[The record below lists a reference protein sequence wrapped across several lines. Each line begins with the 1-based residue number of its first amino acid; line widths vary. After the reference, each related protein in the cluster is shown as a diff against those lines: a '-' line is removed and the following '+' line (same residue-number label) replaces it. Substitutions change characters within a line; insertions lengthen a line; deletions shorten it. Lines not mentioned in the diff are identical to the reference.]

1 MKRFFLFVAAL
12 CCMGMMSV
20 NALAEKVYVAS
31 IGLYFELDE
40 ENFSAKIVRDKS
52 GSDNYS
58 HLPSVMPIPYAITYN
73 DKSYIVDVIGANA
86 FASNTTVKEFKLP
99 EGGLLTRI
107 ESQAF
112 VESAVEKINIP
123 STVTEIPY
131 SSFYKS
137 ALYNNDANYEDG
149 ILYIDGCLIAAKTSL
164 EGEVTV
170 NVGTRLIAGSAFTG
184 CKNINHVTLP
194 EGVTYIGCN
203 AFNNCSALE
212 RINFPASLNFI
223 GDNAFL
229 NCKLREVYLKSPLTI
244 GKMAFFA
251 TTPSIQTVVLP
262 KGESTFEDYAF
273 SGQPGITRINV
284 YEKDPSNLHMGTG
297 VFDDVDK
304 EKCIV
309 YVPHEM
315 NGGSV
320 SDFKATDE
328 WSTFIIQSNN
338 VCADGLFFEL
348 NDVTKKMTL
357 TYELYDSYFN
367 YCTLEENVDMVSNIH
382 AIHALDELG
391 YTLTSVGARA
401 FEFASQIT
409 SITLPETV
417 EHIGMM
423 AFSDLNQMK
432 EFTIPEKV
440 NFIGEFAFSDCTGLE
455 KITNLN
461 PEPQDITGKSVFYN
475 VKKTE
480 VKLMVPPGSRTAYQL
495 ADTWGSFDIEE
506 MPIRIG
512 DLYYYLNDEDDY
524 AEVTYQYELSE
535 DNYAFL
541 PEKTKLVIPSEVTYN
556 EKTYD
561 VRYINSGAFRNCDK
575 IVWVVIP
582 GSVIIVGSSA
592 FHDCKKLYGVTIHE
606 GVKSLEM
613 SVFEGC
619 SNLGEVSLPSTLKQ
633 IDNYAFKGCTNWMD
647 LLVYNPVPVAISD
660 KVFEDVDKSRVNL
673 YIPYGSKDD
682 YLAAEVWNELGKEDE
697 EHHYI
702 VEMSNGVQVGE
713 LYYIFDKVNMTA
725 TVTFAYFYAAGEEG
739 SNYAGTYQIP
749 SIVTYEEEEYTVTSI
764 GDYAFWDCYCYEIEI
779 PASVSSIG
787 NYAFANVSSFGT
799 LTVNNEIPIDIAGKH
814 VFENCPQD
822 VLFVPA
828 GSAQAYKEAEGW
840 KDFETIIEKGIKVG
854 ELYYHFDKDAK
865 TAMVTYEKY
874 DIYGDN
880 YNSLPEELIIP
891 EKVTYDEV
899 EYTVTEIEQNAF
911 LYSKSLKK
919 VTLPATLEKIG
930 DEAFY
935 YCNELVS
942 IDIPTGVTSIGEY
955 AFSNCHIETINLPE
969 NLTSIGNGVF
979 YECVSLTSI
988 TIPQNVTSIGDEAF
1002 FSCHSL
1008 SSITCYAVEPPVL
1021 GDDVFGNIDRENIP
1035 LYVRKAS
1042 IDKYKA
1048 AEQWKDFLIE
1058 AASNMC
1064 GDHLFWEIKD
1074 GVLTITGYGDMWN
1087 WDDIKNYAPW
1097 YDYRLEITSVQLPD
1111 GLTSIGEYAFYYCIS
1126 LESITIP
1133 AGVTNIGECAFLVCN
1148 ALESINVAA
1157 ENEHFSDIDGVLFNK
1172 SKTIL
1177 LQYPEG
1183 KTEESYTVPDGVT
1196 EIGEGAFY
1204 RSGVKNIHLPEGV
1217 TVIGASAFHDSGL
1230 STIDL
1235 PSTLTFIGPRAFN
1248 RIPLMTI
1255 DIPEGVT
1262 SIEEATFA
1270 ECKLQSIHLP
1280 ASLTS
1285 IGEFAFYSCA
1295 YLESIDIPA
1304 GVTSID
1310 ENAFMDCH
1318 GLKSVTCRAPEPPTL
1333 GEDVFYLVDCPKT
1346 PLYVPLA
1353 ALDKY
1358 KSADQWKEFKIEP
1371 METPIV
1377 IAGQKITPDMYNTMI
1392 SGEGIEGDVFVTEN
1406 GIFLNKGAS
1415 IYMSDPSVP
1424 AIELTATDK
1433 VDKFIISGVDAQ
1445 IFNSIVISGKAEVQF
1460 NGALPDGIEH
1470 DGPLS
1475 LKLGADVWW
1484 NTEHTI
1490 ELTEGAQVKLIL
1502 NGIESES
1509 QDSLTFYSKS
1519 EAIHTPVGASCDI
1532 HAGGNVD
1539 FFIYNENCPVGY
1551 NDRTF
1556 TLHNTAMVLPY
1567 GGSVTK
1573 EGVLDAAGEEMF
1585 ALRLSSN
1592 APFIQ
1597 SGKAYPIELCGVTV
1611 SEGTADDILG
1621 DGKASYDA
1629 ETNTLSLD
1637 GMEVYRSEY
1646 QALRVVKSS
1655 INVEVKGENEFIEHS
1670 IRPAIE
1676 VENGDLRIFGDKDAK
1691 LHIDNY
1697 KSVVIRGDRTG
1708 KYRVAFEGC
1717 NVSVFASSGY
1727 TALEADSLYI
1737 DAANV
1742 SIGSQYDIAWQS
1754 MNPNKNGGLVL
1765 KHAVLKE
1772 GVVNVS
1778 PKMLFEPVPQYKVT
1792 FQDKDGNEIE
1802 TQYVF
1807 EGEDAVAPEAP
1818 AVEGYTFT
1826 GWDKEFDNVTSDL
1839 TVKAKYEINHY
1850 ALTLVAG
1857 HGTIAITDE
1866 SGEHSLN
1873 PDMIMHGTIV
1883 KLIVTADEGYQ
1894 FTQWSDGNTDNPRT
1908 LVLTQDTSLV
1918 AHFEIIY
1925 LQPDTVTLCY
1935 GETYQWHDKTYDAS
1949 GVYIDTISSGVAT
1962 LYLTILPQV
1971 EETIEEATICSG
1983 ETYTWQ
1989 ADGKEYAESG
1999 TYSVTLQDM
2008 NGCDSVVILH
2018 LTVNPIATTEEHVT
2032 ACDSYTWNGET
2043 YTQSGDYT
2051 YTTVAANGCDS
2062 IVTLH
2067 LTINNSE
2074 IGATE
2079 YVTIC
2084 YGETYTW
2091 NGQTYST
2098 EGEYSVTLS
2107 NTLGCDSVA
2116 TLHLTIMPEAVTT
2129 TETVVIGSD
2138 ELPYTW
2144 RGNTYSATGQYT
2156 VVEQYT
2162 TVACDSAIHKLD
2174 LTVLTTGNHDE
2185 QSVTICETEAPYT
2198 WYGESYSATGKYTYT
2213 EKYVGTDID
2222 SIQHIL
2228 NLTVNPTVYTEEHIT
2243 ACDSYEWN
2251 GQTYTESGEYV
2262 YTTVAANG
2270 CDSIV
2275 TLHLT
2280 INQSEH
2286 VEFSMTACDSYEWHG
2301 MTYTISGDYTY
2312 NTTTDQGC
2320 ERVEVLHLTINKSE
2334 YVEESVT
2341 ACDSYEWH
2349 GMTYTISGDYTY
2361 TTTTDQGCE
2370 RVEVLHLTILP
2381 DATTE
2386 SEELALC
2393 PSELPYEWYG
2403 QWLTEAGSYTATEPY
2418 AGMECDSIIHE
2429 LTVNVYVQTLPAA
2442 VTLPIVR
2449 TGEAIDVS
2457 IPTAEIQAHIA
2468 AETWYAPNAEVAW
2481 YIMENSDWA
2490 ALTTEPIA
2498 AGTTQIVLKYAVA
2511 TDCGNIESDNMVIDV
2526 IPTSVE
2532 NTHTQSPTSD
2542 CQKILYEDHIYILR
2556 EGKMYNAQGQKVQ

>member
-20 NALAEKVYVAS
+20 NALAEKVYDES
-31 IGLYFELDE
+31 SKLYFELDE

-58 HLPSVMPIPYAITYN
+58 HLPSVMHIPHVITYN

-99 EGGLLTRI
+99 EGRLLTRI

-212 RINFPASLNFI
+212 RINFPASLKYI

-284 YEKDPSNLHMGTG
+284 YEKDPSKLHMGTG

-309 YVPHEM
+309 YVPHEL

-461 PEPQDITGKSVFYN
+461 PVPQDITGKSVFYN

-480 VKLMVPPGSRTAYQL
+480 VKLMVPPGSRTAYLL

-506 MPIRIG
+506 LPIRIG

-541 PEKTKLVIPSEVTYN
+541 PENTKLVIPSEVTYN

-575 IVWVVIP
+575 IYMVEIP
-582 GSVIIVGSSA
+582 GSVLIVGSSA
-592 FHDCKKLYGVTIHE
+592 FNGCKNLWGATLNE

-619 SNLGEVSLPSTLKQ
+619 SDLRKVSLPSSMKQ
-633 IDNYAFKGCTNWMD
+633 IDNYAFKGCTNLMS

-660 KVFEDVDKSRVNL
+660 KVFEDVDKSQMWL
-673 YIPYGSKDD
+673 CIPYGSKDD

-702 VEMSNGVQVGE
+702 VEMSNGVQVDE
-713 LYYIFDKVNMTA
+713 LYYIFDKVNKTA
-725 TVTFAYFYAAGEEG
+725 TVTFAYFYAAGNTLG
-739 SNYAGTYQIP
+739 NYYIIDKIP
-749 SIVTYEEEEYTVTSI
+749 SSVIYEEEEYTVTAI
-764 GDYAFWDCYCYEIEI
+764 GDYAFWDCYEVNMEI
-779 PASVSSIG
+779 PAGITSIG
-787 NYAFANVSSFGT
+787 NYAFANNNNPVT
-799 LTVNNEIPIDIAGKH
+799 LIVNNETPIDIAGKH
-814 VFENCPQD
+814 VFENSPQD

-840 KDFETIIEKGIKVG
+840 KDFKTIIEKGIKVG

-874 DIYGDN
+874 EIYHDN

-899 EYTVTEIEQNAF
+899 EYTVTEIEQYAF
-911 LYSKSLKK
+911 RFSKSLKK
-919 VTLPATLEKIG
+919 VTLPATLEKIANLAFAYC
-930 DEAFY
+930 EAM
-935 YCNELVS
+935 NEM
-942 IDIPTGVTSIGEY
+942 
-955 AFSNCHIETINLPE
+955 
-969 NLTSIGNGVF
+969 
-979 YECVSLTSI
+979 
-988 TIPQNVTSIGDEAF
+988 
-1002 FSCHSL
+1002 
-1008 SSITCYAVEPPVL
+1008 TCYAVEPPVL
-1021 GDDVFGNIDRENIP
+1021 GTIVFYGSDCSKIP
-1035 LYVRKAS
+1035 LYVPKAS

-1048 AEQWKDFLIE
+1048 AEQWKDFKIE
-1058 AASNMC
+1058 AAPMC

-1087 WDDIKNYAPW
+1087 WDGIKNYAPW
-1097 YDYRLEITSVQLPD
+1097 YDYRLEITSVQLPE
-1111 GLTSIGEYAFYYCIS
+1111 GLTSIGDNAFYYCIS

-1133 AGVTNIGECAFLVCN
+1133 AGVTSIGEYAFLVCD
-1148 ALESINVAA
+1148 ALKTINVAA

-1177 LQYPEG
+1177 LQYPSG
-1183 KTEESYTVPDGVT
+1183 RTEESYTVPDGVT

-1204 RSGVKNIHLPEGV
+1204 HSGVKNIHLPEGV
-1217 TVIGASAFHDSGL
+1217 TVIGASAFSGSGL

-1235 PSTLTFIGPRAFN
+1235 PSTLTFIGPGAFN

-1270 ECKLQSIHLP
+1270 ECMLQSIHLP

-1295 YLESIDIPA
+1295 HMESIDIPA
-1304 GVTSID
+1304 GVTNIG
-1310 ENAFMDCH
+1310 EMAFSAC
-1318 GLKSVTCRAPEPPTL
+1318 GNLSSVTCRAVEPPTM

-1445 IFNSIVISGKAEVQF
+1445 IFNSIVIRGKAEVQF

-1475 LKLGADVWW
+1475 LKLGADVLW

-1539 FFIYNENCPVGY
+1539 FFIQEDNCPVGY

-1567 GGSVTK
+1567 GGSVTE

-1597 SGKAYPIELCGVTV
+1597 SGKAYPIELFGVTV
-1611 SEGTADDILG
+1611 SEGNADDILG

-1629 ETNTLSLD
+1629 ETNTLTLD
-1637 GMEVYRSEY
+1637 GMNVDDYEY
-1646 QALRVVKSS
+1646 HQALRVVKSS
-1655 INVEVKGENEFIEHS
+1655 INVEVKGENEFNNYS

-1697 KSVVIRGDRTG
+1697 NSVVIRGDRTG

-1717 NVSVFASSGY
+1717 NVSVFASNGD

-1742 SIGSQYDIAWQS
+1742 SIGSQYDIAWRS

-1925 LQPDTVTLCY
+1925 LQPDRVTLCY

-1949 GVYIDTISSGVAT
+1949 GVYIDTLSSGVAT
-1962 LYLTILPQV
+1962 LHLTILPQV

-1983 ETYTWQ
+1983 DTYTWQ

-1999 TYSVTLQDM
+1999 TYSVTLQDI

-2043 YTQSGDYT
+2043 YTQSG
-2051 YTTVAANGCDS
+2051 
-2062 IVTLH
+2062 
-2067 LTINNSE
+2067 
-2074 IGATE
+2074 
-2079 YVTIC
+2079 
-2084 YGETYTW
+2084 
-2091 NGQTYST
+2091 
-2098 EGEYSVTLS
+2098 
-2107 NTLGCDSVA
+2107 
-2116 TLHLTIMPEAVTT
+2116 
-2129 TETVVIGSD
+2129 
-2138 ELPYTW
+2138 
-2144 RGNTYSATGQYT
+2144 
-2156 VVEQYT
+2156 
-2162 TVACDSAIHKLD
+2162 
-2174 LTVLTTGNHDE
+2174 
-2185 QSVTICETEAPYT
+2185 
-2198 WYGESYSATGKYTYT
+2198 
-2213 EKYVGTDID
+2213 
-2222 SIQHIL
+2222 
-2228 NLTVNPTVYTEEHIT
+2228 
-2243 ACDSYEWN
+2243 
-2251 GQTYTESGEYV
+2251 EYV

-2280 INQSEH
+2280 LNQSEH

-2320 ERVEVLHLTINKSE
+2320 EHVEVLHLTINKSE

-2403 QWLTEAGSYTATEPY
+2403 QWLTEAGSYTASEQY
-2418 AGMECDSIIHE
+2418 AGMDCDSIIHE

-2449 TGEAIDVS
+2449 TGEAIDVA

-2490 ALTTEPIA
+2490 ALTAEPVA
-2498 AGTTQIVLKYAVA
+2498 AGTTQVVLKYAVA

-2526 IPTSVE
+2526 IPTSVA

>member
-58 HLPSVMPIPYAITYN
+58 HLPSVMHIPHVITYN

-137 ALYNNDANYEDG
+137 ALYNNDANYENG

-223 GDNAFL
+223 RDNAFL

-251 TTPSIQTVVLP
+251 TTPSIKTVVLP

-284 YEKDPSNLHMGTG
+284 YEKDPSKLHMGTG

-309 YVPHEM
+309 YVPHEL

-320 SDFKATDE
+320 SDFKATDA
-328 WSTFIIQSNN
+328 WSALIIQSNN

-541 PEKTKLVIPSEVTYN
+541 PENTKLVIPSEVTYN

-575 IVWVVIP
+575 IYMVEIP
-582 GSVIIVGSSA
+582 GSVLIVGSSA
-592 FHDCKKLYGVTIHE
+592 FNGCKNLWGATLNE

-619 SNLGEVSLPSTLKQ
+619 SDLRKVSLPSSMKQ
-633 IDNYAFKGCTNWMD
+633 IDNYAFKGCTNLMS

-660 KVFEDVDKSRVNL
+660 KVFEDVDKSQMWL
-673 YIPYGSKDD
+673 CIPYGSKDD

-702 VEMSNGVQVGE
+702 VEMSNGVQVDE
-713 LYYIFDKVNMTA
+713 LYYIFDKVNKTA
-725 TVTFAYFYAAGEEG
+725 TVTFAYFYAAGNTLG
-739 SNYAGTYQIP
+739 NYYIIDKIP
-749 SIVTYEEEEYTVTSI
+749 SSVIYEEEEYTVTAI
-764 GDYAFWDCYCYEIEI
+764 GDYAFWDCYEVNMEI
-779 PASVSSIG
+779 PAGITSIG
-787 NYAFANVSSFGT
+787 NYAFANNNNPVT
-799 LTVNNEIPIDIAGKH
+799 LIVNNETPIDIAGKH
-814 VFENCPQD
+814 VFENSPQD

-840 KDFETIIEKGIKVG
+840 KDFKTIIEKGIKVG

-874 DIYGDN
+874 EIYHDN

-899 EYTVTEIEQNAF
+899 EYTVTEIEQYAF
-911 LYSKSLKK
+911 RFSKSLKK
-919 VTLPATLEKIG
+919 VTLPATLEKIANLAFAYC
-930 DEAFY
+930 EAM
-935 YCNELVS
+935 NEM
-942 IDIPTGVTSIGEY
+942 
-955 AFSNCHIETINLPE
+955 
-969 NLTSIGNGVF
+969 
-979 YECVSLTSI
+979 
-988 TIPQNVTSIGDEAF
+988 
-1002 FSCHSL
+1002 
-1008 SSITCYAVEPPVL
+1008 TCYAVEPPVL
-1021 GDDVFGNIDRENIP
+1021 GTIVFYGSDCSKIP
-1035 LYVRKAS
+1035 LYVPKAS

-1048 AEQWKDFLIE
+1048 AEQWKDFKIE
-1058 AASNMC
+1058 AAPMC

-1087 WDDIKNYAPW
+1087 WDGIKNYAPW

-1111 GLTSIGEYAFYYCIS
+1111 GLTSIGDCAFYDCIS

-1133 AGVTNIGECAFLVCN
+1133 AGVTSIGEYAFLVCD

-1157 ENEHFSDIDGVLFNK
+1157 ENEHYCDVDGVLFNK
-1172 SKTIL
+1172 SKTVI
-1177 LQYPEG
+1177 LQYPSG
-1183 KTEESYTVPDGVT
+1183 RTEESYTVPDGVT
-1196 EIGEGAFY
+1196 EMGEGAFY

-1235 PSTLTFIGPRAFN
+1235 PSTLTFIGPGAFN

-1270 ECKLQSIHLP
+1270 ECMLQSIHLP

-1295 YLESIDIPA
+1295 HMESIDIPA
-1304 GVTSID
+1304 GVTNIG
-1310 ENAFMDCH
+1310 EMAFSAC
-1318 GLKSVTCRAPEPPTL
+1318 GNLSSVTCRAVEPPTM

-1567 GGSVTK
+1567 GGSVTE

-1585 ALRLSSN
+1585 ALRLSNN
-1592 APFIQ
+1592 APFQQ

-1935 GETYQWHDKTYDAS
+1935 GE
-1949 GVYIDTISSGVAT
+1949 V
-1962 LYLTILPQV
+1962 
-1971 EETIEEATICSG
+1971 
-1983 ETYTWQ
+1983 
-1989 ADGKEYAESG
+1989 
-1999 TYSVTLQDM
+1999 
-2008 NGCDSVVILH
+2008 
-2018 LTVNPIATTEEHVT
+2018 
-2032 ACDSYTWNGET
+2032 
-2043 YTQSGDYT
+2043 
-2051 YTTVAANGCDS
+2051 
-2062 IVTLH
+2062 
-2067 LTINNSE
+2067 
-2074 IGATE
+2074 
-2079 YVTIC
+2079 
-2084 YGETYTW
+2084 
-2091 NGQTYST
+2091 
-2098 EGEYSVTLS
+2098 
-2107 NTLGCDSVA
+2107 
-2116 TLHLTIMPEAVTT
+2116 
-2129 TETVVIGSD
+2129 
-2138 ELPYTW
+2138 
-2144 RGNTYSATGQYT
+2144 
-2156 VVEQYT
+2156 
-2162 TVACDSAIHKLD
+2162 
-2174 LTVLTTGNHDE
+2174 
-2185 QSVTICETEAPYT
+2185 
-2198 WYGESYSATGKYTYT
+2198 
-2213 EKYVGTDID
+2213 
-2222 SIQHIL
+2222 
-2228 NLTVNPTVYTEEHIT
+2228 
-2243 ACDSYEWN
+2243 
-2251 GQTYTESGEYV
+2251 
-2262 YTTVAANG
+2262 
-2270 CDSIV
+2270 
-2275 TLHLT
+2275 
-2280 INQSEH
+2280 
-2286 VEFSMTACDSYEWHG
+2286 
-2301 MTYTISGDYTY
+2301 
-2312 NTTTDQGC
+2312 
-2320 ERVEVLHLTINKSE
+2320 
-2334 YVEESVT
+2334 
-2341 ACDSYEWH
+2341 
-2349 GMTYTISGDYTY
+2349 
-2361 TTTTDQGCE
+2361 
-2370 RVEVLHLTILP
+2370 
-2381 DATTE
+2381 
-2386 SEELALC
+2386 
-2393 PSELPYEWYG
+2393 
-2403 QWLTEAGSYTATEPY
+2403 
-2418 AGMECDSIIHE
+2418 
-2429 LTVNVYVQTLPAA
+2429 
-2442 VTLPIVR
+2442 
-2449 TGEAIDVS
+2449 
-2457 IPTAEIQAHIA
+2457 
-2468 AETWYAPNAEVAW
+2468 
-2481 YIMENSDWA
+2481 
-2490 ALTTEPIA
+2490 
-2498 AGTTQIVLKYAVA
+2498 
-2511 TDCGNIESDNMVIDV
+2511 
-2526 IPTSVE
+2526 
-2532 NTHTQSPTSD
+2532 
-2542 CQKILYEDHIYILR
+2542 
-2556 EGKMYNAQGQKVQ
+2556 

>member
-20 NALAEKVYVAS
+20 NALAEKVYDES
-31 IGLYFELDE
+31 SKLYFELDE

-58 HLPSVMPIPYAITYN
+58 HLPSVMHIPHAITYN

-99 EGGLLTRI
+99 EGRLLTRI

-212 RINFPASLNFI
+212 QINFPASLNFI

-244 GKMAFFA
+244 GKMAFFS

-309 YVPHEM
+309 YVPHEL

-320 SDFKATDE
+320 SDFKATDA
-328 WSTFIIQSNN
+328 WSALIIQSNN

-461 PEPQDITGKSVFYN
+461 PVPQDITGKSVFYN

-480 VKLMVPPGSRTAYQL
+480 VKLMVPPGSRTAYLL

-506 MPIRIG
+506 LPIRIG

-541 PEKTKLVIPSEVTYN
+541 PENTKLVIPSEVTYN

-575 IVWVVIP
+575 IYMVEIP
-582 GSVIIVGSSA
+582 GSVLIVGSSA
-592 FHDCKKLYGVTIHE
+592 FNGCKNLWGATLNE

-619 SNLGEVSLPSTLKQ
+619 SDLRKVSLPSSMKQ
-633 IDNYAFKGCTNWMD
+633 IDNYAFKGCTNLMS

-660 KVFEDVDKSRVNL
+660 KVFEDVDKSQMWL
-673 YIPYGSKDD
+673 CIPYGSKDD

-702 VEMSNGVQVGE
+702 VEMSNGVQVDE
-713 LYYIFDKVNMTA
+713 LYYIFDKVNKTA
-725 TVTFAYFYAAGEEG
+725 TVTFAYFYAAGNTLG
-739 SNYAGTYQIP
+739 NYYIIDKIP
-749 SIVTYEEEEYTVTSI
+749 SSVIYEEEEYTVTAI
-764 GDYAFWDCYCYEIEI
+764 GDYAFWDCYEVNMEI
-779 PASVSSIG
+779 PAGITSIG
-787 NYAFANVSSFGT
+787 NYAFANNNNPVT
-799 LTVNNEIPIDIAGKH
+799 LIVNNETPIDIAGKH
-814 VFENCPQD
+814 VFENSPQD

-840 KDFETIIEKGIKVG
+840 KDFKTIIEKGIKVG

-874 DIYGDN
+874 EIYHDN

-899 EYTVTEIEQNAF
+899 EYTVTEIEQYAF
-911 LYSKSLKK
+911 RFSKSLKK
-919 VTLPATLEKIG
+919 VTLPATLEKIANLAFAYC
-930 DEAFY
+930 EAM
-935 YCNELVS
+935 NEM
-942 IDIPTGVTSIGEY
+942 
-955 AFSNCHIETINLPE
+955 
-969 NLTSIGNGVF
+969 
-979 YECVSLTSI
+979 
-988 TIPQNVTSIGDEAF
+988 
-1002 FSCHSL
+1002 
-1008 SSITCYAVEPPVL
+1008 TCYAVEPPVL
-1021 GDDVFGNIDRENIP
+1021 GTIVFYGSDCSKIP
-1035 LYVRKAS
+1035 LYVPKAS

-1048 AEQWKDFLIE
+1048 ADQWKDFKIE
-1058 AASNMC
+1058 AAPMC
-1064 GDHLFWEIKD
+1064 GDHLFWEVKD
-1074 GVLTITGYGDMWN
+1074 DKLIITGYGDMWN
-1087 WDDIKNYAPW
+1087 WDEDGIYAPW
-1097 YDYRLEITSVQLPD
+1097 YDYRLEITSVQLPE
-1111 GLTSIGEYAFYYCIS
+1111 GLTSIGDNAFYYCIS

-1133 AGVTNIGECAFLVCN
+1133 AGVTSIGEYAFLVCD
-1148 ALESINVAA
+1148 ALKTINVAA

-1177 LQYPEG
+1177 LQYPSG
-1183 KTEESYTVPDGVT
+1183 RTEESYTVPDGVT

-1204 RSGVKNIHLPEGV
+1204 HSGVKNIHLPEGV
-1217 TVIGASAFHDSGL
+1217 TVIGTSAFSGSGL

-1235 PSTLTFIGPRAFN
+1235 PSTLTYIGKGAFY

-1262 SIEEATFA
+1262 SIEEATFS
-1270 ECKLQSIHLP
+1270 ECELQSIHLP

-1295 YLESIDIPA
+1295 HMESIDIPA
-1304 GVTSID
+1304 AVTSID
-1310 ENAFMDCH
+1310 ESAFQNCY

-1475 LKLGADVWW
+1475 LKLGADVLW

-1567 GGSVTK
+1567 GGSVTE

-1585 ALRLSSN
+1585 ALRLSNN

-1597 SGKAYPIELCGVTV
+1597 SGKAYPIELFGVTV
-1611 SEGTADDILG
+1611 SEGNADDILG

-1629 ETNTLSLD
+1629 ETNTLTLD
-1637 GMEVYRSEY
+1637 GMNVDDYEY
-1646 QALRVVKSS
+1646 HQALRVVKSS
-1655 INVEVKGENEFIEHS
+1655 INVEVKGENEFNNYS

-1676 VENGDLRIFGDKDAK
+1676 VESGDLRIFGDKDAK

-1717 NVSVFASSGY
+1717 NVSVFASNGY

-1742 SIGSQYDIAWQS
+1742 SIGSQYDIAWRS
-1754 MNPNKNGGLVL
+1754 MNPNNNGGLVL

-1818 AVEGYTFT
+1818 EVEGYTFT

-1949 GVYIDTISSGVAT
+1949 GVYIDTLSSGVAT
-1962 LYLTILPQV
+1962 LHLTILPQV

-1983 ETYTWQ
+1983 DTYTWQ

-1999 TYSVTLQDM
+1999 TYSVTLQDI

-2043 YTQSGDYT
+2043 YTQSG
-2051 YTTVAANGCDS
+2051 
-2062 IVTLH
+2062 
-2067 LTINNSE
+2067 
-2074 IGATE
+2074 
-2079 YVTIC
+2079 
-2084 YGETYTW
+2084 
-2091 NGQTYST
+2091 
-2098 EGEYSVTLS
+2098 
-2107 NTLGCDSVA
+2107 
-2116 TLHLTIMPEAVTT
+2116 
-2129 TETVVIGSD
+2129 
-2138 ELPYTW
+2138 
-2144 RGNTYSATGQYT
+2144 
-2156 VVEQYT
+2156 
-2162 TVACDSAIHKLD
+2162 
-2174 LTVLTTGNHDE
+2174 
-2185 QSVTICETEAPYT
+2185 
-2198 WYGESYSATGKYTYT
+2198 
-2213 EKYVGTDID
+2213 
-2222 SIQHIL
+2222 
-2228 NLTVNPTVYTEEHIT
+2228 
-2243 ACDSYEWN
+2243 
-2251 GQTYTESGEYV
+2251 EYV

-2280 INQSEH
+2280 LNQSEH

-2312 NTTTDQGC
+2312 TTTTEQGC

-2403 QWLTEAGSYTATEPY
+2403 QWLTEAGSYTATEQY
-2418 AGMECDSIIHE
+2418 AGMDCDSIIHE
-2429 LTVNVYVQTLPAA
+2429 LTVNVYVQTLPAV

-2449 TGEAIDVS
+2449 TGEAIDVT

-2490 ALTTEPIA
+2490 ALTTEPVK
-2498 AGTTQIVLKYAVA
+2498 AGISQVTLKYAVA
-2511 TDCGNIESDNMVIDV
+2511 TDCGNVESDDMVIDV
-2526 IPTSVE
+2526 IPTSVD
-2532 NTHTQSPTSD
+2532 NTNSQSPISD
-2542 CQKILYEDHIYILR
+2542 YQKILYEDHIYILR
-2556 EGKMYNAQGQKVQ
+2556 DGKIYSIMGHEM

>member
-20 NALAEKVYVAS
+20 NALAEKVYDES
-31 IGLYFELDE
+31 SKLYFELDE

-58 HLPSVMPIPYAITYN
+58 HLPSVMHIPHAITYN

-99 EGGLLTRI
+99 EGRLLTRI

-309 YVPHEM
+309 YVPHEL

-320 SDFKATDE
+320 SDFKATDA
-328 WSTFIIQSNN
+328 WSALIIQSNN

-417 EHIGMM
+417 EQIGMM

-440 NFIGEFAFSDCTGLE
+440 NFIGEFAFAECTGLE

-461 PEPQDITGKSVFYN
+461 PVPQDITGKSVFYN

-506 MPIRIG
+506 MPLRIG

-541 PEKTKLVIPSEVTYN
+541 PENTKLVIPSEVTYN

-575 IVWVVIP
+575 IYMVEIP
-582 GSVIIVGSSA
+582 GSVLIVGSSA
-592 FHDCKKLYGVTIHE
+592 FNGCKNLWGATLNE

-619 SNLGEVSLPSTLKQ
+619 SYLGKVSLPSSMKQ
-633 IDNYAFKGCTNWMD
+633 IDNYAFKGCTNLMS

-660 KVFEDVDKSRVNL
+660 KVFEDVDKSQMWL
-673 YIPYGSKDD
+673 CIPYGSKDD

-702 VEMSNGVQVGE
+702 VEMSNGVQVDE
-713 LYYIFDKVNMTA
+713 LYYIFDKVNKTA
-725 TVTFAYFYAAGEEG
+725 TVTFAYFYAAGNTLG
-739 SNYAGTYQIP
+739 NYYINYYYIIDKIP
-749 SIVTYEEEEYTVTSI
+749 SSVIYEEEEYTVTAI
-764 GDYAFWDCYCYEIEI
+764 GDYAFWDCYEVNMEI
-779 PASVSSIG
+779 PAGITSIG
-787 NYAFANVSSFGT
+787 NYAFANNNNPVT
-799 LTVNNEIPIDIAGKH
+799 LIVNNETPIDIAGKH
-814 VFENCPQD
+814 VFENSPQD

-828 GSAQAYKEAEGW
+828 GSAQAYREAEGW
-840 KDFETIIEKGIKVG
+840 KDFKTIIEKGIKVG

-874 DIYGDN
+874 EIYHDN

-899 EYTVTEIEQNAF
+899 EYTVTEIEQYAF
-911 LYSKSLKK
+911 RFSKSLKK
-919 VTLPATLEKIG
+919 VTLPATLEKIANLAFAYC
-930 DEAFY
+930 EAM
-935 YCNELVS
+935 NEM
-942 IDIPTGVTSIGEY
+942 
-955 AFSNCHIETINLPE
+955 
-969 NLTSIGNGVF
+969 
-979 YECVSLTSI
+979 
-988 TIPQNVTSIGDEAF
+988 
-1002 FSCHSL
+1002 
-1008 SSITCYAVEPPVL
+1008 TCYAVEPPVL
-1021 GDDVFGNIDRENIP
+1021 GTIVFYGSDCSKIP
-1035 LYVRKAS
+1035 LYVPKAS

-1048 AEQWKDFLIE
+1048 ADQWKDFKIE
-1058 AASNMC
+1058 AAPMC

-1087 WDDIKNYAPW
+1087 WDGIKNYAPW
-1097 YDYRLEITSVQLPD
+1097 YDYRLEITSVQLPE
-1111 GLTSIGEYAFYYCIS
+1111 GLTSIGDNAFYYCIS

-1133 AGVTNIGECAFLVCN
+1133 AGVTSIGEYAFLVCD
-1148 ALESINVAA
+1148 ALKTINVAA

-1177 LQYPEG
+1177 LQYPSG
-1183 KTEESYTVPDGVT
+1183 RTEESYTVPDGVT

-1217 TVIGASAFHDSGL
+1217 TVIGASAFRDSGL

-1235 PSTLTFIGPRAFN
+1235 PSTLTFIGPGAFN

-1270 ECKLQSIHLP
+1270 ECMLQSIHLP

-1295 YLESIDIPA
+1295 HMEAIDIPA
-1304 GVTSID
+1304 AVTSID
-1310 ENAFMDCH
+1310 ESAFQNCH

-1333 GEDVFYLVDCPKT
+1333 GEDVFFMVDCPNL

-1358 KSADQWKEFKIEP
+1358 KNADQWKEFKIEP

-1509 QDSLTFYSKS
+1509 QDSLTFYSES

-1551 NDRTF
+1551 NDRMF

-1567 GGSVTK
+1567 GGSVTE

-1585 ALRLSSN
+1585 ALRLSNN
-1592 APFIQ
+1592 APFQQ

-1611 SEGTADDILG
+1611 SEGNADDILG

-1629 ETNTLSLD
+1629 ETNTLTLD
-1637 GMEVYRSEY
+1637 GMNVDDYEY

-1655 INVEVKGENEFIEHS
+1655 INVEVKGENEFNNYS

-1676 VENGDLRIFGDKDAK
+1676 VESGDLRIFGDKDAK

-1717 NVSVFASSGY
+1717 NVSVFAYSGY

-1742 SIGSQYDIAWQS
+1742 SIGSQYDIAWRS

-1772 GVVNVS
+1772 GMVNVS
-1778 PKMLFEPVPQYKVT
+1778 PEMLFEPVPQYKVT

-1949 GVYIDTISSGVAT
+1949 GVYIDTLSSGVAT
-1962 LYLTILPQV
+1962 LHLTILPQV

-1983 ETYTWQ
+1983 DTYTWQ
-1989 ADGKEYAESG
+1989 ADGKEYTESG
-1999 TYSVTLQDM
+1999 TYSVTLQDI

-2018 LTVNPIATTEEHVT
+2018 LTVNPIATAEEHII
-2032 ACDSYTWNGET
+2032 ACDSYTWNGKT
-2043 YTQSGDYT
+2043 YTLSGDYV

-2074 IGATE
+2074 IGETE

-2162 TVACDSAIHKLD
+2162 TVACDSAIHVLD

-2185 QSVTICETEAPYT
+2185 QSVTICETEAPYI

-2213 EKYVGTDID
+2213 EKYAGTDID

-2243 ACDSYEWN
+2243 ACDSYTWN
-2251 GQTYTESGEYV
+2251 GETYTQGGEYV

-2280 INQSEH
+2280 LNQSEH

-2312 NTTTDQGC
+2312 TTTTDQGC

-2361 TTTTDQGCE
+2361 TNTTDQGCE

-2393 PSELPYEWYG
+2393 PAELPYEWYG
-2403 QWLTEAGSYTATEPY
+2403 QWLTEAGSYTATEQY

-2429 LTVNVYVQTLPAA
+2429 LTVNVYVQTLPAV
-2442 VTLPIVR
+2442 VTQPIVR
-2449 TGEAIDVS
+2449 TSEAIDVT

-2490 ALTTEPIA
+2490 ALTTEPVA
-2498 AGTTQIVLKYAVA
+2498 AGTTQVVLKYAVA

-2532 NTHTQSPTSD
+2532 NTHSQSPTSD

>member
-20 NALAEKVYVAS
+20 NALAEKVYDES
-31 IGLYFELDE
+31 SKLYFELDE

-58 HLPSVMPIPYAITYN
+58 HLPSVMHIPHVITYN

-99 EGGLLTRI
+99 EGRLLTRI

-309 YVPHEM
+309 YVPHEL

-320 SDFKATDE
+320 SDFKATDA
-328 WSTFIIQSNN
+328 WSALIIQSNN

-461 PEPQDITGKSVFYN
+461 PVPQDITGKSVFYN

-506 MPIRIG
+506 LPIRIG

-541 PEKTKLVIPSEVTYN
+541 PENTKLVIPSEVTYN

-575 IVWVVIP
+575 IYMVEIP
-582 GSVIIVGSSA
+582 GSVLIVGSSA
-592 FHDCKKLYGVTIHE
+592 FNGCKNLWGATLNE

-619 SNLGEVSLPSTLKQ
+619 SDLRKVSLPSSMKQ
-633 IDNYAFKGCTNWMD
+633 IDNYAFKGCTNLMS

-660 KVFEDVDKSRVNL
+660 KVFEDVDKSQMWL
-673 YIPYGSKDD
+673 CIPYGSKDD

-702 VEMSNGVQVGE
+702 VEMSNGVQVDE
-713 LYYIFDKVNMTA
+713 LYYIFDKVNKTA
-725 TVTFAYFYAAGEEG
+725 TVTFAYFYAAGNSLG
-739 SNYAGTYQIP
+739 NYYIIDKIP
-749 SIVTYEEEEYTVTSI
+749 SSVIYEEEEYTVTAI
-764 GDYAFWDCYCYEIEI
+764 GDYAFWDCYEVNMEI
-779 PASVSSIG
+779 PAGITSIG
-787 NYAFANVSSFGT
+787 NYAFANNNNPVT
-799 LTVNNEIPIDIAGKH
+799 LIVNNETPIDIAGKH
-814 VFENCPQD
+814 VFENSPQD

-840 KDFETIIEKGIKVG
+840 KDFKTIIEKGIKVG

-874 DIYGDN
+874 EIYHDN

-899 EYTVTEIEQNAF
+899 EYTVTEIEQYAF
-911 LYSKSLKK
+911 RFSKSLKK
-919 VTLPATLEKIG
+919 VTLPATLEKIANLAFAYC
-930 DEAFY
+930 EAM
-935 YCNELVS
+935 NEM
-942 IDIPTGVTSIGEY
+942 
-955 AFSNCHIETINLPE
+955 
-969 NLTSIGNGVF
+969 
-979 YECVSLTSI
+979 
-988 TIPQNVTSIGDEAF
+988 
-1002 FSCHSL
+1002 
-1008 SSITCYAVEPPVL
+1008 TCYAVEPPVL
-1021 GDDVFGNIDRENIP
+1021 GTIVFYGSDCSKIP
-1035 LYVRKAS
+1035 LYVPKAS

-1048 AEQWKDFLIE
+1048 ADQWKDFKIE
-1058 AASNMC
+1058 AAPMC

-1087 WDDIKNYAPW
+1087 WDEDGIYAPW
-1097 YDYRLEITSVQLPD
+1097 YDYRLEITSVQLPE
-1111 GLTSIGEYAFYYCIS
+1111 GLTSIGDNAFYYCIS

-1133 AGVTNIGECAFLVCN
+1133 AGVTSIGEYAFLVCD
-1148 ALESINVAA
+1148 ALKTINVAA

-1177 LQYPEG
+1177 LQYPSG
-1183 KTEESYTVPDGVT
+1183 RTEESYTVPDGVT

-1204 RSGVKNIHLPEGV
+1204 HSGVKNIHLPEGV
-1217 TVIGASAFHDSGL
+1217 TVIGASAFRDSGL

-1235 PSTLTFIGPRAFN
+1235 PSTLTFIGPGAFN

-1270 ECKLQSIHLP
+1270 ECMLQSIHLP

-1285 IGEFAFYSCA
+1285 IGNFAFYSCA
-1295 YLESIDIPA
+1295 HMEAIDIPA
-1304 GVTSID
+1304 AVTSID
-1310 ENAFMDCH
+1310 ESAFQNCH

-1445 IFNSIVISGKAEVQF
+1445 ISNSIVISGKAEVQF

-1567 GGSVTK
+1567 GGSVTE

-1597 SGKAYPIELCGVTV
+1597 SGKAYPIELFGVTV
-1611 SEGTADDILG
+1611 SEGNADDILG

-1629 ETNTLSLD
+1629 ETNTLTLD
-1637 GMEVYRSEY
+1637 GMNLDDYEY

-1655 INVEVKGENEFIEHS
+1655 INVEVKGENEFNNYS

-1676 VENGDLRIFGDKDAK
+1676 VESGDLRIFGDKDAK

-1717 NVSVFASSGY
+1717 NVSVFASNGY

-1742 SIGSQYDIAWQS
+1742 SIGSQYDIAWRS

-1778 PKMLFEPVPQYKVT
+1778 PEMLFEPVPQYKVT

-1925 LQPDTVTLCY
+1925 LQPDRVTLCY

-1949 GVYIDTISSGVAT
+1949 GVYIDTLSSGVAT
-1962 LYLTILPQV
+1962 LHLTILPQV

-1983 ETYTWQ
+1983 DTYTWQ

-2018 LTVNPIATTEEHVT
+2018 LTVNPIATTEEHIT
-2032 ACDSYTWNGET
+2032 ACDSYTWNGQT

-2067 LTINNSE
+2067 LT
-2074 IGATE
+2074 
-2079 YVTIC
+2079 
-2084 YGETYTW
+2084 
-2091 NGQTYST
+2091 
-2098 EGEYSVTLS
+2098 L
-2107 NTLGCDSVA
+2107 
-2116 TLHLTIMPEAVTT
+2116 
-2129 TETVVIGSD
+2129 
-2138 ELPYTW
+2138 
-2144 RGNTYSATGQYT
+2144 
-2156 VVEQYT
+2156 
-2162 TVACDSAIHKLD
+2162 
-2174 LTVLTTGNHDE
+2174 
-2185 QSVTICETEAPYT
+2185 
-2198 WYGESYSATGKYTYT
+2198 
-2213 EKYVGTDID
+2213 
-2222 SIQHIL
+2222 
-2228 NLTVNPTVYTEEHIT
+2228 
-2243 ACDSYEWN
+2243 
-2251 GQTYTESGEYV
+2251 
-2262 YTTVAANG
+2262 
-2270 CDSIV
+2270 
-2275 TLHLT
+2275 
-2280 INQSEH
+2280 NQSEH

-2312 NTTTDQGC
+2312 TTTTDQGC
-2320 ERVEVLHLTINKSE
+2320 EHVEVLHLTINKSE

-2403 QWLTEAGSYTATEPY
+2403 QWLTEAGSYTATEQY
-2418 AGMECDSIIHE
+2418 AGMDCDSIIHE
-2429 LTVNVYVQTLPAA
+2429 LTVNVYVQTLPAV
-2442 VTLPIVR
+2442 VTQPIVR
-2449 TGEAIDVS
+2449 TSEAIDVTIS
-2457 IPTAEIQAHIA
+2457 TAEIQAHIA

-2490 ALTTEPIA
+2490 ALTAEPVA
-2498 AGTTQIVLKYAVA
+2498 AGTTQVVLKYAVA

-2532 NTHTQSPTSD
+2532 NTSSQSPTSD